1 MAAFFQ
7 VRGILPETFQKL
19 YKKNMWYFL
28 ESSNFT
34 KKQLPDFP
42 GSKIAIETPR
52 QCVKSV
58 LFFFCAPMYG
68 YQDARNASFLET
80 FEYVLKWIIPTY
92 EDNCSQ
98 ISESRSFF

>member
-34 KKQLPDFP
+34 KKHLPDFP
-42 GSKIAIETPR
+42 G
-52 QCVKSV
+52 
-58 LFFFCAPMYG
+58 
-68 YQDARNASFLET
+68 
-80 FEYVLKWIIPTY
+80 
-92 EDNCSQ
+92 
-98 ISESRSFF
+98 

>member
-58 LFFFCAPMYG
+58 HIFFVHQYMGIRMQEMLVFWKLL
-68 YQDARNASFLET
+68 S
-80 FEYVLKWIIPTY
+80 TY
-92 EDNCSQ
+92 LNG
-98 ISESRSFF
+98 

>member
-58 LFFFCAPMYG
+58 HIFFVHLCMGIRVQEMLVFWKLL
-68 YQDARNASFLET
+68 S
-80 FEYVLKWIIPTY
+80 TY
-92 EDNCSQ
+92 LNG
-98 ISESRSFF
+98 